1 MSGPDALAIASRHFR
16 GKRSLPSLPGLPSLE
31 DTPSHHIR
39 YGRFLDGARAPIDT
53 VLVSVFRAPHSY
65 TGEDVVEISSHGGS
79 AIPDAIFATL
89 VGAVARPARPGEFTD
104 RAYL

>member
-16 GKRSLPSLPGLPSLE
+16 GKRNLPSLPSLPSLPGLPSLE

-89 VGAVARPARPGEFTD
+89 VGAGARPA
-104 RAYL
+104 